1 LAPTRKQILKI
12 GVTGGIGSGKSTVC
26 SIFARLGVPVLSA
39 DTVAKEL
46 SIADPAIRKR
56 LVALLGET
64 AYLTDGSLN
73 RSFIASKIFTDRS
86 MQRKVEAVI
95 HPRVERE
102 IQRQT
107 KALALRGEPI
117 VLVEAALI
125 YEAGLDKELDAVI
138 VVHADESQRVSRVQ
152 TRDGVPERDVR
163 SRMTAQLDAAI
174 KLEQADYIIYNN
186 GTREELES
194 NVQFL
199 YRIFTQLADGGRGV

>member
-1 LAPTRKQILKI
+1 
-12 GVTGGIGSGKSTVC
+12 
-26 SIFARLGVPVLSA
+26 
-39 DTVAKEL
+39 
-46 SIADPAIRKR
+46 
-56 LVALLGET
+56 
-64 AYLTDGSLN
+64 
-73 RSFIASKIFTDRS
+73 
-86 MQRKVEAVI
+86 VEAVI

-125 YEAGLDKELDAVI
+125 YEAGMDKELDAVI